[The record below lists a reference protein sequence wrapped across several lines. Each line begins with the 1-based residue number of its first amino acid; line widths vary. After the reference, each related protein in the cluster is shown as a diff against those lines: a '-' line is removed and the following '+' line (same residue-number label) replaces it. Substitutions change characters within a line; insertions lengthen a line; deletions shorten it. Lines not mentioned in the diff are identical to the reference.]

1 VPNGRVMLSVTDIM
15 KIMGVG
21 RDRAYEIIKRGEFPS
36 IKVGRRFLVHE
47 QVFESWLKG
56 ETTKKSLRNGVN
68 EHGFHISE

>member
-1 VPNGRVMLSVTDIM
+1 MLGVTDIM
-15 KIMGVG
+15 KKMGVG

-56 ETTKKSLRNGVN
+56 ENPKK
-68 EHGFHISE
+68 